1 MVGLTLTGVTG
12 LVGRVIL
19 CVGRLTWMLLLE
31 PEVEGWGWFFFV
43 FLGFC
48 VREMGFLGLLM
59 GRAVP
64 ELHPP
69 VAGAL
74 VLVDGLAGWGVG
86 VGLTTG
92 AGVGATTTG
101 VESEVHPPVAGGRV
115 I

>member
-1 MVGLTLTGVTG
+1 
-12 LVGRVIL
+12 
-19 CVGRLTWMLLLE
+19 MLLLE

-74 VLVDGLAGWGVG
+74 VLVDCFAGLGVG

-101 VESEVHPPVAGGRV
+101 LESEVHPPVAGGRV